1 MGAVRHGS
9 AQMGEVHLSATER
22 GGRGGST
29 GRMRGG
35 PGLSGSPSSSH
46 PCMARAPW
54 SGLVALRGERG
65 TWGGGGWLESSGTT
79 AQCHRRPSLG
89 AAQRR
94 RENGGEGKGNPA
106 GEFTSSEARS
116 GAELR
121 AAVADHSQGR
131 RSNLSVENPGR
142 KRLDGGGSPTST
154 GMVSSGG
161 CAGTK
166 EMRQGDGRAQRLQ
179 RGLGRRFHAG
189 A

>member
-1 MGAVRHGS
+1 MDPRRWVRS
-9 AQMGEVHLSATER
+9 TCRRPREGEEGER
-22 GGRGGST
+22 W
-29 GRMRGG
+29 RMRGG

-79 AQCHRRPSLG
+79 TQCHHRPSLG

-166 EMRQGDGRAQRLQ
+166 EMRQGDGRV
-179 RGLGRRFHAG
+179 
-189 A
+189 